1 MAAAF
6 VLDKLV
12 ILDRLGGDEDIFAMM
27 IDMYLQDVVNNCNTL
42 ASTLALA
49 DMVTLQREAHTVKG
63 LLETFADDEG
73 AAMALAIEMPL
84 KAGNMSGLE
93 APIAALQAR
102 LLEVAEVLKAESV
115 GQA

>member
-49 DMVTLQREAHTVKG
+49 DMVTLRREAHTVKG
-63 LLETFADDEG
+63 LLATFADDEG
-73 AAMALAIEMPL
+73 AAMALAIEMQL